1 MVAPGNAF
9 DYIGLFNT
17 AMRSLDPVVILEHH
31 SLYGQKFPVP
41 EGDLDYCVAFGRAR
55 RLSEGSQLTVLS
67 YGGMTSRLLALKPRL
82 EELELSAELIDLRT
96 LDAPGIDWRTIGE
109 SLAKTGAV
117 AIVEQAA
124 ASQGI
129 GPRLAAAITARF
141 FDSLDA
147 PPLCLASQ
155 DVPPPVSRVLEE
167 AVLLGDEEILAGLQ
181 TLARRG

>member
-1 MVAPGNAF
+1 
-9 DYIGLFNT
+9 
-17 AMRSLDPVVILEHH
+17 
-31 SLYGQKFPVP
+31 
-41 EGDLDYCVAFGRAR
+41 
-55 RLSEGSQLTVLS
+55 
-67 YGGMTSRLLALKPRL
+67 
-82 EELELSAELIDLRT
+82 
-96 LDAPGIDWRTIGE
+96 
-109 SLAKTGAV
+109 V

-181 TLARRG
+181 SLARRG